1 MGKIE
6 FSLPNNDGNCI
17 GTYVLST
24 KKGTWSMYC
33 EDKNVNA
40 SGILRWNDNDGSVNG
55 NGKDNYGKKIKFKV
69 ESVN

>member
-1 MGKIE
+1 
-6 FSLPNNDGNCI
+6 
-17 GTYVLST
+17 
-24 KKGTWSMYC
+24 MYC